1 VLDRCQEGEV
11 ADDADDLLAKVE
23 EVRLEAMEVLKDAK
37 EERDPRRMS
46 LLRSSRIR
54 QEEEDP

>member
-1 VLDRCQEGEV
+1 MLDRCQEGEV

>member
-23 EVRLEAMEVLKDAK
+23 EVRLEAMEVLRGAK
-37 EERDPRRMS
+37 QERDPRRMS
-46 LLRSSRIR
+46 LPRSSRIR
-54 QEEEDP
+54 